1 MKILSFVALSAWR
14 SIIIPL
20 LALAMLVS
28 MASAQIVEV
37 EQKLEQLDQ
46 IEIRIERIVGT
57 IENADNDNSLI
68 NARSRLLDV
77 QPEIEEI
84 VKPVEDQLAVL
95 TSQLDALG
103 PEPAEGEKESPQIAE
118 ERKDAKDQRQD
129 LRIVTTRAQ
138 ELEQKIDAAF
148 EEIAKLRRQ
157 VFTNRLSQ
165 RSPITIDL
173 LASIS
178 GDSITTFTRLQSKL
192 RTWWAVKVAPD
203 PRPFA
208 IVFSFFAILLA
219 GSVVLSK
226 RAKSYLSSS
235 ATRLNA
241 LLRPFV
247 STIVPSG
254 LLALALALGYW
265 AIDFAALFTTELRIF
280 VRTLFLVVFGVSFAL
295 RLSHALFAPNNSEL
309 RLLPIS
315 SFAAKRMH
323 LLVSTLAIVHALDYL
338 ARQLGQLVNAPLA
351 FTIGNSFLAA
361 VLIAVLLLALARVRD
376 KREDEVS
383 RSLPAWVRIPLLLAS
398 IAIILAA
405 VAGYIGLARFMA
417 QQLVVTGTILVTA
430 FLGYLL
436 SHEVGKPGV
445 LAPTRLGQWVQ
456 QRFSIEESD
465 LDQYALFAGIGF
477 FVLVLMAAIPAIL
490 LQWGSRVEDLVAW
503 VRQAIIGIQIGSF
516 EFSLA
521 SIFYG
526 IIIFALGLAVTRV
539 FQSWL
544 GNTVLERTR
553 ADNGV
558 KDSIRTG
565 VGYVGIA
572 LSIFLG
578 ITGAG
583 VDLGSLAIVAGALS
597 LGIGFGLQNVVSNF
611 VSGLIML
618 VERPIKV
625 GDFVQAS
632 GFSGTVSKISVR
644 ATEINTI
651 HNQTII
657 IPNADFINAPVGNW
671 THKIRSGRVDIPIGV
686 AYGSDL
692 ELVREILLELAHD
705 HDNVLKRPEPFVFFE
720 GFGDS
725 SINFQLR
732 IHVNDYTIYPRVQTD
747 LLFAIDHAF
756 REAKVE
762 IPFPQRDLNLRTA
775 DPKILAQ
782 LTGKGATPSKPRT
795 RSKPK
800 SDDKSES

>member
-1 MKILSFVALSAWR
+1 MKIHKFVALLTWR
-14 SIIIPL
+14 ILILPL
-20 LALAMLVS
+20 LASAMLIS
-28 MASAQIVEV
+28 LASAQFIDIN
-37 EQKLEQLDQ
+37 QKLEQLDQ
-46 IEIRIERIVGT
+46 IEI
-57 IENADNDNSLI
+57 
-68 NARSRLLDV
+68 
-77 QPEIEEI
+77 EI
-84 VKPVEDQLAVL
+84 VKADGTVERADDDNVLIGARASLLDLQPKIDEIIKPVQDQLASL
-95 TSQLDALG
+95 NSQLDTLG
-103 PEPAEGEKESPQIAE
+103 KEPANGETESPQVAA
-118 ERKDAKDQRQD
+118 ERKDVKARRQE
-129 LRIVTTRAQ
+129 LRIVTTRAK
-138 ELEQKIDAAF
+138 ELTQKIDTIF
-148 EEIAKLRRQ
+148 EEIAKQRRKI
-157 VFTNRLSQ
+157 FTSRLYH
-165 RSPITIDL
+165 RSPVTIDL

-178 GDSITTFTRLQSKL
+178 GDSITTFARFQSKL
-192 RTWWAVKVAPD
+192 RTWYAAKVAPN
-203 PRPFA
+203 PQPFA
-208 IVFSFFAILLA
+208 IIMAFFVILLA
-219 GSVVLSK
+219 WTIVLSK
-226 RAKSYLSSS
+226 RAKSYLSSN

-265 AIDFAALFTTELRIF
+265 AIDFAALFTTELRLF
-280 VRTLFLVVFGVSFAL
+280 VRTLFVVIFCVSFAL
-295 RLSHALFAPNNSEL
+295 RLSHALFAPNNPEL

-315 SFAAKRMH
+315 SFAAKRMQV
-323 LLVSTLAIVHALDYL
+323 LVSTLAIVHALDYM
-338 ARQLGQLVNAPLA
+338 ARQLGQLVNASLA

-361 VLIAVLLLALARVRD
+361 VLIALLLLALARVRD
-376 KREDEVS
+376 EREDQVS
-383 RSLPAWVRIPLLLAS
+383 RSLPPWVRIPLLLAS

-417 QQLVVTGTILVTA
+417 QQLVVTGTILVTT

-445 LAPTRLGQWVQ
+445 LANTRLGQWMQ
-456 QRFSIEESD
+456 QRFSMDESD

-477 FVLVLMAAIPAIL
+477 FGVVLLAAIPAIL
-490 LQWGSRVEDLVAW
+490 LQWGSRIEDLVAW

-516 EFSLA
+516 KFSLA
-521 SIFYG
+521 SLFFGILIFV
-526 IIIFALGLAVTRV
+526 LGLVLTRL
-539 FQSWL
+539 FQRWL
-544 GNTVLERTR
+544 GSAILERTR

-565 VGYVGIA
+565 IGYVGIA
-572 LSIFLG
+572 LSVFLG

-657 IPNADFINAPVGNW
+657 IPNADFINSPVGNW

-692 ELVREILLELAHD
+692 ELVRKILLEIAHD

-775 DPKILAQ
+775 DPNILAQ
-782 LTGKGATPSKPRT
+782 LTGKSPTVRKPRA
-795 RSKPK
+795 KPK
-800 SDDKSES
+800 SDDE

>member
-28 MASAQIVEV
+28 MSSAQIVEV

-46 IEIRIERIVGT
+46 IEIRIERIAGT

-103 PEPAEGEKESPQIAE
+103 PEPAEGENESPQIAE
-118 ERKDAKDQRQD
+118 ERKDAKDQRQE

-148 EEIAKLRRQ
+148 EEIATLRRQ

-178 GDSITTFTRLQSKL
+178 GDSVTTFTRLQSKL

-383 RSLPAWVRIPLLLAS
+383 RSLPPWVRIPLLLAS

-782 LTGKGATPSKPRT
+782 LTGKGATPSKPRA